1 MAMAMGVCV
10 CVRVGVGVCVGMLG
24 ATVVVAGLMLDL
36 GVSGGS
42 GTISGAIPLAHKV
55 RDAQHGRVK
64 DQVPPAGLGCPLGA
78 GRVRP

>member
-1 MAMAMGVCV
+1 MAMAMGMCV
-10 CVRVGVGVCVGMLG
+10 CMRVGVCVGMLG
-24 ATVVVAGLMLDL
+24 ATVVVAGLVLDL

-42 GTISGAIPLAHKV
+42 GTISGAVSLAHKV

-78 GRVRP
+78 GRVRT

>member
-1 MAMAMGVCV
+1 MAMAMGMCV

-24 ATVVVAGLMLDL
+24 TTVVVAGLMLDL

-42 GTISGAIPLAHKV
+42 GTIPGAIPLAHKV

-78 GRVRP
+78 GRVRT